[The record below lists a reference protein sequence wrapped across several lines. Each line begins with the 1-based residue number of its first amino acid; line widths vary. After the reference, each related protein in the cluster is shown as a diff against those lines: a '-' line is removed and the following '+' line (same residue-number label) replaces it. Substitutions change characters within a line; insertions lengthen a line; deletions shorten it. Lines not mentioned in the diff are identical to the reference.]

1 MEDVKMK
8 KCKRL
13 ISMMV
18 LLMLFISTLTACT
31 SQEPPASAI
40 PETENGDELEES
52 EESPLKDDR
61 YGGDLV
67 IATSYISNTLDPHYS
82 AGATA
87 NYQWMQYVYEN
98 AICLGADGKYYPQI
112 CDFEY
117 AEDGLSLK
125 LTVRDYYFSDG
136 TKVTIDDVVAS
147 FERAGKVGGSFYT
160 KVMSLVT
167 DTKIEGNSVTY
178 TFSSVGVT
186 TLTEIA
192 DVRGPGYIMPKRII
206 DKLGEGNQITD
217 MADVI
222 GTGCYVLTK
231 YDPDVEIVLSRNENY
246 VVTDFGGTGIAA
258 PHNAYM
264 DTITFSVNTDSN
276 SRTAGMIAGDYSIG
290 GITSDMAPYAEKIG
304 LRKHLLSNQW
314 THAIF
319 FNLSEE
325 NKDSIVQNKN
335 FRKAVR
341 AALDMDAIML
351 SIFEGDSTRYELEP
365 SAIPASNK
373 TYYNEILKNADY
385 NIKDKELAKKYLEES
400 GYNGEEITWLVSEGS
415 AFYRA
420 AVAAIQMLEDI
431 GIKVNLW
438 VVDSGSHG
446 SLRADPAAGHD
457 IGAWETQKAMINPAE
472 QSSLVT
478 GTAAGWWTNDTKT
491 ELLKKMQGTITGSE
505 ESVAAYKAF
514 CELVAEEVP
523 YIVFGTGKTLTYTQ
537 PNVELNYEGIISYYW
552 NTYFTE

>member
-1 MEDVKMK
+1 MK
-8 KCKRL
+8 KCKRFIIVMMML
-13 ISMMV
+13 I
-18 LLMLFISTLTACT
+18 LLIMTFTACT
-31 SQEPPASAI
+31 PQEPPVSAG
-40 PETENGDELEES
+40 PEAEPDDKQDEPG
-52 EESPLKDDR
+52 ESPPVAESN
-61 YGGDLV
+61 YGGNLI
-67 IATSYISNTLDPHYS
+67 IATSSVSNTLDPHYS
-82 AGATA
+82 AGATS

-98 AICLGADGKYYPQI
+98 AICLGADGNYYPQI
-112 CDFEY
+112 CDFDY
-117 AEDGLSLK
+117 ADDGLSLT

-136 TKVTIDDVVAS
+136 SKVTIDDIVAS
-147 FERAGKVGGSFYT
+147 FERAGSVGGSFDT

-167 DTKIEGNSVTY
+167 DTKIESDSVTY

-192 DVRGPGYIMPKRII
+192 DVRGPGYIMPKAII

-222 GTGCYVLTK
+222 GTGCYVLTT
-231 YDPDVEIVLSRNENY
+231 YNPDVEIVLSRNENY
-246 VVTDFGGTGIAA
+246 VITDFGGTGVAA

-264 DTITFSVNTDSN
+264 DTITFSVNTDGN

-290 GITSDMAPYAEKIG
+290 GITSDMAPYAEKVG

-319 FNLSEE
+319 FNLSED
-325 NKDSIVQNKN
+325 NKNGIVHNKN

-341 AALDMDAIML
+341 AAFDMDAIML
-351 SIFEGDSTRYELEP
+351 SILEGDSARYELEP

-373 TYYNEILKNADY
+373 TYYNEILKNAEY
-385 NIKDKELAKKYLEES
+385 NIHDTELAKSYLEES
-400 GYNGEEITWLVSEGS
+400 GYKGEEITWLVSEGS

-420 AVAAIQMLEDI
+420 AVAGAQMLEDI
-431 GIKVNLW
+431 GINVNLW
-438 VVDSGSHG
+438 IVDSGSHG
-446 SLRADPAAGHD
+446 SLRATSTSGHD
-457 IGAWETQKAMINPAE
+457 IGAWETQKAIINPAE
-472 QSSLVT
+472 QSSFVT

-491 ELLKKMQGTITGSE
+491 ELLSAMQSSITGSQ
-505 ESVAAYKAF
+505 ESIEAYNAF

-523 YIVFGTGKTLTYTQ
+523 YIAFGTAKTLAYTQ

-552 NTYFTE
+552 NTYFTD

>member
-1 MEDVKMK
+1 MK
-8 KCKRL
+8 KCKRFVF
-13 ISMMV
+13 MM
-18 LLMLFISTLTACT
+18 LLLLFIMTFTACT
-31 SQEPPASAI
+31 SQEPPVSAG
-40 PETENGDELEES
+40 PEAEPVDEPDES
-52 EESPLKDDR
+52 DVTSPVTYDR
-61 YGGDLV
+61 YGGDLI
-67 IATSYISNTLDPHYS
+67 IATSSVSNTLDPHYS

-98 AICLGADGKYYPQI
+98 AICLGADGNYYPQI
-112 CDFEY
+112 CDFDY
-117 AEDGLSLK
+117 ADDGLSLT

-136 TKVTIDDVVAS
+136 SKVTIDDVVAS
-147 FERAGKVGGSFYT
+147 FERAGSVGGSFDT

-167 DTKIEGNSVTY
+167 DTKIEGDSVTY

-192 DVRGPGYIMPKRII
+192 DVRGPGYIMPKAII

-217 MADVI
+217 KADVI
-222 GTGCYVLTK
+222 GTGCYVLTT
-231 YDPDVEIVLSRNENY
+231 YNPDVEIVLSRNENY
-246 VVTDFGGTGIAA
+246 VITDFGGTGVAA

-264 DTITFSVNTDSN
+264 DTIIFSVNTDSN

-290 GITSDMAPYAEKIG
+290 GITSDMAPYAEKVG

-319 FNLSEE
+319 FNLSED
-325 NKDSIVQNKN
+325 NKDSIVQDKS

-351 SIFEGDSTRYELEP
+351 SVLEGDSTRYELEP

-373 TYYNEILKNADY
+373 TYYNEILKNTEY
-385 NIKDKELAKKYLEES
+385 NIHDTELAKSYLEAS
-400 GYNGEEITWLVSEGS
+400 GYNGEEITWLVSEGG

-420 AVAAIQMLEDI
+420 AVAGAQMLEDI
-431 GIKVNLW
+431 GVNVNLW
-438 VVDSGSHG
+438 IVDSGSHG
-446 SLRADPAAGHD
+446 SLRATSTSGHD
-457 IGAWETQKAMINPAE
+457 IGAWESQKAIINPAE
-472 QSSLVT
+472 QSSFVT

-491 ELLKKMQGTITGSE
+491 DLLSAMQGSITGSH
-505 ESVAAYKAF
+505 ESVAAYNAF

-523 YIVFGTGKTLTYTQ
+523 YIVFGTAKSLAYSQ

-552 NTYFTE
+552 NTYFTD

>member
-1 MEDVKMK
+1 MQTFCIYD
-8 KCKRL
+8 
-13 ISMMV
+13 V
-18 LLMLFISTLTACT
+18 LLLFIMTFTACT
-31 SQEPPASAI
+31 TQEPPVSAG
-40 PETENGDELEES
+40 PETEPVDEPDES
-52 EESPLKDDR
+52 DATSPVTDDR
-61 YGGDLV
+61 YGGDLI
-67 IATSYISNTLDPHYS
+67 IATSSVSNTLDPHYS

-98 AICLGADGKYYPQI
+98 AICLGADGNYYPQI
-112 CDFEY
+112 CDFDY
-117 AEDGLSLK
+117 ADDGLSLT

-136 TKVTIDDVVAS
+136 SKVTIDDVVAS
-147 FERAGKVGGSFYT
+147 FERAGSVGGSFDT

-167 DTKIEGNSVTY
+167 DTKIEGDSVTY

-192 DVRGPGYIMPKRII
+192 DVRGPGYIMPKAII

-217 MADVI
+217 KADVI
-222 GTGCYVLTK
+222 GTGCYVLTT
-231 YDPDVEIVLSRNENY
+231 YNPDVEIVLSRNENY
-246 VVTDFGGTGIAA
+246 VITDFGGTGVAA

-264 DTITFSVNTDSN
+264 DTIIFSVNTDSN

-290 GITSDMAPYAEKIG
+290 GITSDMAPYAEKVG

-319 FNLSEE
+319 FNLSED
-325 NKDSIVQNKN
+325 NKDSIVQDKN

-351 SIFEGDSTRYELEP
+351 SVLEGDSTRYELEP

-373 TYYNEILKNADY
+373 TYYNEILKNTEY
-385 NIKDKELAKKYLEES
+385 NIRDTELAKSYLEAS
-400 GYNGEEITWLVSEGS
+400 GYNGEEITWLVSEGG

-420 AVAAIQMLEDI
+420 AVAGAQMLEDI
-431 GIKVNLW
+431 GVNINLW
-438 VVDSGSHG
+438 IVDSGSHG
-446 SLRADPAAGHD
+446 SLRATSTSGHD
-457 IGAWETQKAMINPAE
+457 IGAWESQKAIINPAE
-472 QSSLVT
+472 QSSFVT

-491 ELLKKMQGTITGSE
+491 ELLSAMQGSITGSH
-505 ESVAAYKAF
+505 ESVAAYNAF

-523 YIVFGTGKTLTYTQ
+523 YIVFGTAKSLAYSQ

-552 NTYFTE
+552 NTYFTD